1 VAVDDETWDAFRGVC
16 GSTPASI
23 RLGELVAAEVALAR
37 SARREAPAA
46 LEAIRE
52 IQRRAAELE
61 RLMHP

>member
-1 VAVDDETWDAFRGVC
+1 VAVDDQTWAAFREIC
-16 GSTPASI
+16 GTTPASI
-23 RLGELVAAEVALAR
+23 RLGKLVAAEVARAR

-61 RLMHP
+61 QLMHP